1 MKKRIGHFK
10 SYTCWPYFLIIAI
23 SGCKKFVTIDPPYT
37 STSAET
43 VYKNDI
49 TATATLT
56 AIYMQLTDITIK
68 PDNSITAVTVDGGLS
83 SDELVAIPEVGG
95 GVTKE
100 MVFYANQLTPVLGAM
115 EEWRNTYNKIYEVNA
130 ALEGL
135 DASTV
140 LTPAVKK
147 QLTGE
152 AKFLRGFFYFYLVNL
167 YGGVPMPLTTNYKV
181 NNLLPRSSVDD
192 MYTQIIKDLTDAGN
206 LLSADYLGGDA
217 RTSTNERVRPAKAAA
232 DALLARVYLY
242 RKDYV
247 NAETFASKVID
258 NKILYGIPSLDS
270 AFLKN
275 NMEAIWQ
282 LSPVHNGSYGQP
294 QEGRY
299 FVISPTTNIFFGP
312 PTELSKELLNSFE
325 AGDQRRV
332 KWVGYGLA
340 NGIWRYFP
348 NKFKHGFDNVPVQ
361 EYSMIM
367 RVAEQYLIRAEARA
381 MQNKISDAQQDI
393 DIIRERAG
401 LSGTTANDQASLM
414 AAIMQ
419 ERRVEYFAEWGHRWF
434 DLKRRSLAD
443 AVIGAIKGANWQSTD
458 QLYPIPQ
465 IEIDKNPSL
474 KGQQNPGY

>member
-1 MKKRIGHFK
+1 MKKRIGQFQ
-10 SYTCWPYFLIIAI
+10 SVTCWSYFLIIAI
-23 SGCKKFVTIDPPYT
+23 SGCKKFVTIDPPFT

-43 VYKNDI
+43 VFKNDV
-49 TATATLT
+49 TATAALT
-56 AIYMQLTDITIK
+56 GIYMQLIDITIR
-68 PDNSITAVTVDGGLS
+68 PDNAITAVTVDGGLS
-83 SDELVAIPEVGG
+83 SDELVAVPEIGG
-95 GVTKE
+95 GVTNE
-100 MVFYANQLTPVLGAM
+100 MVFYANQLTPVRGAM
-115 EEWRNTYNKIYEVNA
+115 NEWRDTYNKIYEVNA

-140 LTPAVKK
+140 LTPAVKQ

-181 NNLLPRSSVDD
+181 NNLLPRSSTDNV
-192 MYTQIIKDLTDAGN
+192 YTQIIKDLTDAGN
-206 LLSADYLGGDA
+206 LLSDSYLGGDA
-217 RTSTNERVRPAKAAA
+217 RTPTNERVRPSKAAA
-232 DALLARVYLY
+232 QALLARVYLY
-242 RKDYV
+242 HKDYV
-247 NAETFASKVID
+247 NAEVFASKVID
-258 NKILYGIPSLDS
+258 NKTLYGITSLDS

-282 LSPVHNGSYGQP
+282 LSPVYSGAYGQT

-299 FVISPTTNIFFGP
+299 FVISPSTNSFFGA

-325 AGDQRRV
+325 SGDQRRV

-340 NGIWRYFP
+340 KGTWRYFP
-348 NKFKHGFDNVPVQ
+348 NKYKNGFDNVPVL
-361 EYSMIM
+361 EYSMII
-367 RVAEQYLIRAEARA
+367 RLAEQYLIRAEARA

-393 DIIRERAG
+393 DVIRGRAG

-434 DLKRRSLAD
+434 DLKRRNLAD
-443 AVIGAIKGANWQSTD
+443 AVIGAIKMGNWQTTD